1 MPLASLLGT
10 TKPSFSFVSSPSSGR
25 GSLNDPSS
33 MTMDSPNGN
42 NSVPSVSAAAAVAAA
57 MARQRA
63 TTPQTPSSVPTKQR
77 LLAHPSH
84 LQPESRP
91 PNFPGMP
98 MARPVKGKTRASLG
112 PEMTN
117 DAAYSVMRHAVV
129 VGGGGGGGG
138 TNGGNSNGNGGGG
151 VPYPND
157 QRLPPLTRHT
167 QPLSRQQQAPLN
179 QAQPHKN
186 KYGFLVSGGPGV
198 IMNEADG
205 PEYWFSADSIANYE
219 PHGYEPHYEPP
230 NYEPPNYEQT
240 FEEDQ
245 FEASTSYETI
255 GSYENTPS
263 YDSVGHYETIASHE
277 GADNRRRVAWKSWR
291 QILARIAHGRSAAF
305 PGSFTD
311 HRSIFTDKMAA
322 LRQEIQQV
330 MSKNGLAGWAGL
342 QKKGKKRGHFKFI
355 IYILDTHAGL
365 LESVSQQET
374 NKRKMIDD
382 SGLFWE
388 YQRQQTDN
396 QAALMIYQA
405 EEDYHTETQNVRERL
420 FAALEAKRRKLKE
433 EKDNG
438 DFTFDVPIDAQIRP
452 QKRNLRKRG
461 NETTEIFH
469 NYILNPF
476 SLLRPSLVFRLTED
490 DMSSDMIKMRGGIE
504 FPVKKACAAV
514 HKKK

>member
-129 VGGGGGGGG
+129 VGGGGGGG

-277 GADNRRRVAWKSWR
+277 GADNRRVRRRKDIESR
-291 QILARIAHGRSAAF
+291 LEKLE
-305 PGSFTD
+305 TD
-311 HRSIFTDKMAA
+311 FSENSSRIFTDKMAA

-330 MSKNGLAGWAGL
+330 MSN
-342 QKKGKKRGHFKFI
+342 
-355 IYILDTHAGL
+355 THAGL

-382 SGLFWE
+382 GGLFWE

-461 NETTEIFH
+461 NETTEVKT
-469 NYILNPF
+469 NKRKQA
-476 SLLRPSLVFRLTED
+476 SGPSLVFRLTED